1 VEKTLVKKTRRPRGS
16 GGPKVAVTHI
26 SSTDELVQRHIY
38 CVCLADIASMRRY
51 SEKRG
56 SKYFPAA
63 LAHCDHIEDG
73 VCGHDFTQAQLDE
86 VNRRL
91 GGKPVVEEKP
101 KRKRG
106 EKKEIIPSYFCLKC
120 NKRHEEAQIAR
131 GDVEGYLT
139 HMKYKRGRGRPKRAE
154 G

>member
-16 GGPKVAVTHI
+16 GAPKIVATHI
-26 SSTDELVQRHIY
+26 TAAEFYERHRY
-38 CVCLADIASMRRY
+38 CVNIEDIYSMSAR
-51 SEKRG
+51 
-56 SKYFPAA
+56 SKYMPGGKAV
-63 LAHCDHIEDG
+63 CDHEEDG
-73 VCGHDFTQAQLDE
+73 YCFHNEPNAEILE
-86 VNRRL
+86 KINARL

-106 EKKEIIPSYFCLKC
+106 EKKEIIPNYFCLKC
-120 NKRHEEAQIAR
+120 SNRHSEAPNILNEYT
-131 GDVEGYLT
+131 D